1 VIVERKNSSKQNNR
15 GQLRIKNYIFERVEN
30 FIYLGVILNEDNSH
44 QIHLQEGIKNANKT
58 YFMVKNLEIKIY
70 LKN

>member
-1 VIVERKNSSKQNNR
+1 MERKNSSKQNNR